1 MNIHTA
7 KKDFPIFQKYPD
19 LCYLDS
25 AATSQKPEAVINAI
39 TNFYKTSNANIHRG
53 LYRLS
58 QLATEKYEN
67 ARKRVADFVGAKAEE
82 VIFVRNATEGINLI
96 ASVFPLKKSDTI
108 LLTEMEHHANIV
120 PWQMAGRKTGCK
132 LEVVKLAKDQT
143 LDMEDLRKKLEKKP
157 RLVCVTHVSN
167 ALGTINPVKTI
178 AELAHAKGSLVL
190 VDASQSVPHMRVSFE
205 KIGADFMVFTGHKSL
220 GPTGIGVVMIKK
232 NIAET
237 LPPYQTGGDMIESVS
252 WKETKFQLPP
262 HRFEAGTPNI
272 EGAIALASAF
282 DYLESL
288 GMENVRAHEKELFKK
303 AWNALEKEKGITLFG
318 PENEEEHASIIS
330 FTLDGVHPH
339 DIAQVFDSEN
349 IAVRAGHHCCQP
361 LMTAL
366 NIPATA
372 RLSFYVYNTEKDIER
387 VLFAIKKVRKIFSV

>member
-1 MNIHTA
+1 MNMRAIQ
-7 KKDFPIFQKYPD
+7 KDFPIFQKYPK

-25 AATSQKPEAVINAI
+25 AATSQKPKAVIDAI
-39 TNFYKTSNANIHRG
+39 RNFYETSNANIHRG
-53 LYRLS
+53 LYHLS

-82 VIFVRNATEGINLI
+82 IIFVRNATEGINLV
-96 ASVFPLKKSDTI
+96 ASVFPFNKKDTV

-120 PWQMAGRKTGCK
+120 PWQMAGKKTGCR
-132 LEVVKLAKDQT
+132 LEVVKLTKDQK
-143 LDMEDLRKKLEKKP
+143 LDMNDLKKKLEKKP

-178 AELAHAKGSLVL
+178 IELAHAKGSLVL
-190 VDASQSVPHMRVSFE
+190 VDASQSVPHMKVHF
-205 KIGADFMVFTGHKSL
+205 KDLGADFMVFTGHKSL
-220 GPTGIGVVMIKK
+220 GPTGIGVVVIKK
-232 NIAET
+232 SIAEN

-252 WKETKFQLPP
+252 WKKTTFQLPP

-288 GMENVRAHEKELFKK
+288 GNERVREHEKKLFKK
-303 AWNALEKEKGITLFG
+303 AWSALKKEKGITLFG
-318 PENEEEHASIIS
+318 PENEEEHAGIIS

-349 IAVRAGHHCCQP
+349 IAIRAGHHCCQP

-366 NIPATA
+366 GIPATA
-372 RLSFYVYNTEKDIER
+372 RLSFYVYNTEKDIEK
-387 VLFAIKKVRKIFSV
+387 VLSAIKKVRKIFSV

>member
-1 MNIHTA
+1 MNIRNIQ
-7 KKDFPIFQKYPD
+7 KDFPIFQKYPD

-25 AATSQKPEAVINAI
+25 AATSQKPETVINAI

-82 VIFVRNATEGINLI
+82 VIFVRNATEGINLV
-96 ASVFPLKKSDTI
+96 ASVFPLSEKDTV

-120 PWQMAGRKTGCK
+120 PWQMAGKKTGCK
-132 LEVVKLAKDQT
+132 LEVVKLTKDQA
-143 LDMEDLRKKLEKKP
+143 LDLDDLKKKLEKKP

-167 ALGTINPVKTI
+167 ALGTINPVKNI
-178 AELAHAKGSLVL
+178 VELAHSAGSLVL
-190 VDASQSVPHMRVSFE
+190 VDASQSVPHMRVSFKE
-205 KIGADFMVFTGHKSL
+205 IGADFMVFTGHKAC
-220 GPTGIGVVMIKK
+220 GPTGIGVIVIKE
-232 NIAET
+232 NIART

-272 EGAIALASAF
+272 EGAIVLAEAF
-282 DYLESL
+282 DYLENI

-303 AWNALEKEKGITLFG
+303 AWNALKKEKGITLFG
-318 PENEEEHASIIS
+318 PENEEEHAGIIS
-330 FTLDGVHPH
+330 FTMDGVHPH

-349 IAVRAGHHCCQP
+349 ICIRAGHHCCQP

-372 RLSFYVYNTEKDIER
+372 RISFYVYNDESDIE
-387 VLFAIKKVRKIFSV
+387 KILKALQKIQQIFR